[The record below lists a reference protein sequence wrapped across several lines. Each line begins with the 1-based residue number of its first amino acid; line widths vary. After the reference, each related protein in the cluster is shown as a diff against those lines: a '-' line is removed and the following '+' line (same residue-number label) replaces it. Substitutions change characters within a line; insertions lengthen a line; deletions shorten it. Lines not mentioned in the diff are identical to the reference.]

1 MTGRIETRE
10 QVRAELRRLLAD
22 MTRKGPV
29 KQSDIIAVFND
40 SFELSRA
47 VERELVNDA
56 LKADLTRLGQ
66 PDGISPSRMAEMLEV
81 DKAGSK
87 VRC

>member
-10 QVRAELRRLLAD
+10 QVRAELRRLLAE

-56 LKADLTRLGQ
+56 LKADLTDSSNRQ
-66 PDGISPSRMAEMLEV
+66 PFFRDSTPLMCISAAAV
-81 DKAGSK
+81 KI
-87 VRC
+87 

>member
-10 QVRAELRRLLAD
+10 QVRAELGRLLAE

-40 SFELSRA
+40 NFELSRA

-56 LKADLTRLGQ
+56 LKADLTEAATG
-66 PDGISPSRMAEMLEV
+66 SRFSGTV
-81 DKAGSK
+81 P
-87 VRC
+87 R

>member
-10 QVRAELRRLLAD
+10 QVRAELRRLLAE

-56 LKADLTRLGQ
+56 R
-66 PDGISPSRMAEMLEV
+66 
-81 DKAGSK
+81 SK
-87 VRC
+87 RI

>member
-10 QVRAELRRLLAD
+10 QVRAELRRLLAE

-40 SFELSRA
+40 RFELSRGHCQENGLP
-47 VERELVNDA
+47 VR
-56 LKADLTRLGQ
+56 R
-66 PDGISPSRMAEMLEV
+66 
-81 DKAGSK
+81 GSA
-87 VRC
+87 